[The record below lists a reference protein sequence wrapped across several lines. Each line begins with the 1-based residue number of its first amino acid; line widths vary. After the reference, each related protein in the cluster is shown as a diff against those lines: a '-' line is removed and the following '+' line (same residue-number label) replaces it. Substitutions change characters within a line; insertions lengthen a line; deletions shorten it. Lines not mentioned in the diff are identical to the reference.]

1 MFTIHLNNCRFF
13 ARHGIHKE
21 EAITGADFEVN
32 LEASFEENGAIEKLE
47 DTINYVSL
55 HDIIKKHLA
64 EPRALLETIAQ
75 QIANDI
81 YADDNRITAIAVSIK
96 KINPPIV
103 NFSGSV
109 SITYAKKYP

>member
-1 MFTIHLNNCRFF
+1 LFTIYLNNCRFF
-13 ARHGIHKE
+13 SRHGIHKE
-21 EAITGADFEVN
+21 ESITGADFEVN
-32 LEASFEENGAIEKLE
+32 LEASFEEEGPVVHLD
-47 DTINYVSL
+47 DTINYVL
-55 HDIIKKHLA
+55 LYDIVKKHLA

-81 YADDNRITAIAVSIK
+81 HQEDDRIKTITVSIK

-109 SITYAKKYP
+109 SISYTKKYS